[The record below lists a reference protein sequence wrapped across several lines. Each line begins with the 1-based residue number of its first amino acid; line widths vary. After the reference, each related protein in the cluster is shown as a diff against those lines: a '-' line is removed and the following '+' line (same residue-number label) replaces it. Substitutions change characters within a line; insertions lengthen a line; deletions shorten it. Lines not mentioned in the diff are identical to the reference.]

1 MGKNKSMQLL
11 ASIIVLL
18 AGLAS
23 IVVALII
30 DILGLRFDFRGGLLI
45 IGMLLFFTGLYFIPT
60 QKHHKAIINVIFL
73 FPLLFCF
80 AVTVIIPFCLGLF
93 YSTTDW
99 NGIRMTGFV
108 GLNNYAAM
116 FKDPSFLWS
125 LIITVVFVIINMIAV
140 NVIGLALA
148 VLCTS
153 KIRAVGFFRAAYFIP
168 NLIGGI
174 VLGYIWQFIFNNVVL
189 KWTLDAFNYNS
200 SMLSRYNTA
209 FMAIVL
215 VYVWQY
221 AGYIMMIYITGL
233 TTVPTDVIEA
243 SAIDGANAIQTFF
256 RIKLP
261 MIASTITICT
271 FLTLQSAFKQFDV
284 NMSLTNGTGSVQNF
298 MGQYL
303 SNGTQ
308 MLALNIY
315 NTAITKNNY
324 AMGQAK
330 AVLFFIIL
338 SIVSII
344 QVRISNKRE
353 VEM

>member
-1 MGKNKSMQLL
+1 MNTDSKKSLSIGLL
-11 ASIIVLL
+11 AAGFLSIILSLVLDITGSDL
-18 AGLAS
+18 EYRGTL
-23 IVVALII
+23 L
-30 DILGLRFDFRGGLLI
+30 ILGAI
-45 IGMLLFFTGLYFIPT
+45 AFFIGLYLYPT
-60 QKHHKAIINVIFL
+60 EKHHKAIINIIFL

-80 AVTVIIPFCLGLF
+80 VVTVIIPFGLGLF
-93 YSTTDW
+93 YSITDW
-99 NGIRMTGFV
+99 NGIRMTKFV
-108 GLNNYAAM
+108 GLSNYKAM
-116 FKDPSFLWS
+116 FTEISFLWS
-125 LIITVVFVIINMIAV
+125 LIITILFVIINMIAV

-174 VLGYIWQFIFNNVVL
+174 VLGYLWQFVFNNVIL
-189 KWTLDAFNYNS
+189 NWTLKIFEYNS
-200 SMLSRYNTA
+200 SMLSKYNTA
-209 FMAIVL
+209 FFAIVL

-233 TTVPTDVIEA
+233 TTVPSDVIEA
-243 SAIDGANAIQTFF
+243 ASIDGATGIQTFF
-256 RIKLP
+256 KIKLP

-284 NMSLTNGTGSVQNF
+284 NMALTNGTGSVEF

-303 SNGTQ
+303 TNGTQ
-308 MLALNIY
+308 MLALNIF

-324 AMGQAK
+324 ALGQAK

-344 QVRISNKRE
+344 QVRVSNKRE